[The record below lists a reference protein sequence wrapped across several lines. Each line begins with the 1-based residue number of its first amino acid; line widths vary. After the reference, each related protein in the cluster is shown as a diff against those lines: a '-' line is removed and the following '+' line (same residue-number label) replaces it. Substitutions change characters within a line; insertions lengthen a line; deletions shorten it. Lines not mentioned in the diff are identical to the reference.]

1 MLQCGGGNNATSAL
15 LKEYF
20 SSEKACQL
28 NALNNSGKY
37 RGSAGGILP
46 CPTPYTDLNSMKK
59 AVSVTKTQTPRYASP
74 RNPSPRNAVPKPPN
88 LPPITKPLEDSMNS
102 SRQSSQVVSPRVHS
116 KAPAGRGDISPR
128 IHTHGKSPSYGRRNV
143 EKEFYDTVSTGH
155 IPCLSLPSS

>member
-1 MLQCGGGNNATSAL
+1 MLQSGGGNNSTSAL

-59 AVSVTKTQTPRYASP
+59 ATSVAKAQSPRYASP
-74 RNPSPRNAVPKPPN
+74 RNTTPRSVPKPPT
-88 LPPITKPLEDSMNS
+88 LPPITKPLEESMNS

-116 KAPAGRGDISPR
+116 KAPAGRGDTSPR
-128 IHTHGKSPSYGRRNV
+128 IHSHGKSPSYGRRNV

-155 IPCLSLPSS
+155 IPCLSLPTN